1 MRVQARRAG
10 ALLGG
15 LMFPA
20 MSMADWT
27 LNMSPG
33 VTGTSN
39 EIFDLHMTILWIC
52 VIIGV
57 VVFGIMFWSI
67 FAHRKSRD
75 PDRKPAN
82 FHENTLV
89 EILWTV
95 IPLVILVVM
104 AIPATATL
112 VDMYDTTEAEIDIK
126 VTGYQWRWK
135 YDYIDEEFGYFSNI
149 STSDD
154 EIYNRTEKGE
164 NYLLDVDNPMVIP
177 TNTRVRLLLTANDV
191 IHSWWVPAFGLKKD
205 AIPGFIN
212 EIWTQ
217 VDEPGIYRGQCTEL
231 CGIKHGF
238 MPVVVKAVPREEYDA
253 WINEQ
258 TAAAQAEAELT
269 EKDWTMAELME
280 RGEKAYASA
289 CAACHQP
296 DGTGAPPAF
305 PALKGSQMA
314 LEDMQGH
321 IDIVVNGSSGT
332 AMQAF
337 GDQLSE
343 VDLAAVITY
352 ERNAWGNDTGEM
364 VTPKEIFD
372 YKNQE

>member
-1 MRVQARRAG
+1 MRVHAKRAG
-10 ALLGG
+10 VLLGG
-15 LMFPA
+15 LMAPA
-20 MSMADWT
+20 LSMADWT

-39 EIFDLHMTILWIC
+39 EIFSLHMTILWIC
-52 VIIGV
+52 VVIGV
-57 VVFGIMFWSI
+57 VVFGVMFWSI
-67 FAHRKSRD
+67 FAHRKSSG
-75 PDRKPAN
+75 RKPAN

-89 EILWTV
+89 EILWTI

-112 VDMYDTTEAEIDIK
+112 VDMYDTSEAEVDIK

-135 YDYIDEEFGYFSNI
+135 YDYIDEEFGYFSTM
-149 STSDD
+149 STSRD
-154 EIYNRTEKGE
+154 EIYNRTKKTE
-164 NYLLDVDNPMVIP
+164 NYLLDVDNPMVVP
-177 TNTRVRLLLTANDV
+177 VGAKVRLLLTANDV
-191 IHSWWVPAFGLKKD
+191 IHSWWVPAFGVKKD

-212 EIWTQ
+212 ETWTR

-231 CGIKHGF
+231 CGKDHGF
-238 MPVVVKAVPREEYDA
+238 MPVVVKAVPQEEYDTWVA
-253 WINEQ
+253 EQ
-258 TAAAQAEAELT
+258 KEAAQRERELT
-269 EKDWTMAELME
+269 EKDWTMDELME

-289 CAACHQP
+289 CASCHQA
-296 DGTGAPPAF
+296 DGSGSPPAF
-305 PALKGSQMA
+305 PALKGSQIA
-314 LEDMQGH
+314 LEDMDAH
-321 IDIVVNGSSGT
+321 LDVVVNGVSGT

-337 GDQLSE
+337 GDQLNE

-364 VTPKEIFD
+364 ITPKEVFE

>member
-1 MRVQARRAG
+1 MQVQARWAG
-10 ALLGG
+10 SLLGG
-15 LMFPA
+15 IMFPA
-20 MSMADWT
+20 VSLADWT

-33 VTGTSN
+33 VTSSSN

-52 VIIGV
+52 VVIGV

-75 PDRKPAN
+75 PERKPAN

-112 VDMYDTTEAEIDIK
+112 VDMYDTREAEIDIK

-135 YDYIDEEFGYFSNI
+135 YDYVDEDFGFFSNLK
-149 STSDD
+149 TSDD
-154 EIYNRTEKGE
+154 EINNRTAKNE
-164 NYLLDVDNPMVIP
+164 NYLLEVDNPMVIP

-191 IHSWWVPAFGLKKD
+191 IHSWWVPEFGLKKD

-231 CGIKHGF
+231 CGVRHGF

-258 TAAAQAEAELT
+258 TASAAAERELT
-269 EKDWTMAELME
+269 EKEWTMDELME
-280 RGEKAYASA
+280 RGQQAYATV

-296 DGTGAPPAF
+296 DGSGAPPAF
-305 PALKGSQMA
+305 PALKGSKIA
-314 LEDMQGH
+314 TKDMQGH
-321 IDIVVNGSSGT
+321 IDIVVNGSPGT

-337 GDQLSE
+337 GSQLSE
-343 VDLAAVITY
+343 VDLAAIITY

-364 VTPKEIFD
+364 VTPKEILN
-372 YKNQE
+372 YKNRE

>member
-10 ALLGG
+10 TLLGG

-33 VTGTSN
+33 VTSSSN
-39 EIFDLHMTILWIC
+39 QIFDLHMIILWIC

-67 FAHRKSRD
+67 FNHRKSKD

-95 IPLVILVVM
+95 IPLVILVIM

-135 YDYIDEEFGYFSNI
+135 YDYIDDDFGFFSNM
-149 STSDD
+149 STTDD
-154 EIYNRTEKGE
+154 EIYNRTEKKE
-164 NYLLDVDNPMVIP
+164 HYLLDVDNPMVIP

-191 IHSWWVPAFGLKKD
+191 IHSWWVPEFGLKKD

-212 EIWTQ
+212 EVWTQ

-231 CGIKHGF
+231 CGVRHGF
-238 MPVVVKAVPREEYDA
+238 MPVVVKAVPREEYDE
-253 WINEQ
+253 WVSEQ
-258 TAAAQAEAELT
+258 VSAAQAERELT
-269 EKDWTMAELME
+269 DKDWTMDELME
-280 RGEKAYASA
+280 RGQKAYATA
-289 CAACHQP
+289 CAACHMP

-305 PALKGSQMA
+305 PALKGSQIA
-314 LEDMQGH
+314 LEDMEAH
-321 IDIVVNGSSGT
+321 LDVVVNGVRGS
-332 AMQAF
+332 AMQAY
-337 GDQLSE
+337 GNQMSE

-364 VTPKEIFD
+364 VTPQDIVE
-372 YKNQE
+372 YKNRE

>member
-1 MRVQARRAG
+1 MRVYVKRAG

-20 MSMADWT
+20 LSMADWAM
-27 LNMSPG
+27 NMRPG
-33 VTGTSN
+33 VTSTSN
-39 EIFDLHMTILWIC
+39 DIYDLHMIILWIC
-52 VIIGV
+52 VVIGV
-57 VVFGIMFWSI
+57 VVFGVMFWSI
-67 FAHRKSRD
+67 FAHRKS

-89 EILWTV
+89 EILWTI
-95 IPLVILVVM
+95 IPLVILVAM

-112 VDMYDTTEAEIDIK
+112 IDMYDTTEAEIDIK

-149 STSDD
+149 ATSED
-154 EIYNRTEKGE
+154 EIYNRTAKSEH
-164 NYLLDVDNPMVIP
+164 YLLDVDNPMVIP
-177 TNTRVRLLLTANDV
+177 TNTRVRLLLTSNDV

-231 CGIKHGF
+231 CGVRHGF

-253 WINEQ
+253 WVTEQ
-258 TAAAQAEAELT
+258 TAAAAAERELT
-269 EKDWTMAELME
+269 QKDWTMAELME
-280 RGEKAYASA
+280 RGEKAYATA

-296 DGTGAPPAF
+296 DGSGAPPAF
-305 PALKGSQMA
+305 PALKGSRIA
-314 LEDMQGH
+314 LEDMAAH
-321 IDIVVNGSSGT
+321 LDIVVNGKSGT
-332 AMQAF
+332 SMQAF
-337 GDQLSE
+337 GNQLSE
-343 VDLAAVITY
+343 VDLAGVITY
-352 ERNAWGNDTGEM
+352 ERNAWGNNTGEM
-364 VTPKEIFD
+364 VTPKQVFD

>member
-1 MRVQARRAG
+1 MRVQVLRAG
-10 ALLGG
+10 AFLGG
-15 LMFPA
+15 LMLPA
-20 MSMADWT
+20 MSIADWT
-27 LNMSPG
+27 MNMSPG

-52 VIIGV
+52 VVIGV
-57 VVFGIMFWSI
+57 VVFAIMFWSI

-135 YDYIDEEFGYFSNI
+135 YDYLDDEFGFFSNL

-154 EIYNRTEKGE
+154 EINNRTAKGE
-164 NYLLDVDNPMVIP
+164 NYLLEVDNPLVIP
-177 TNTRVRLLLTANDV
+177 TKTRVRLLLTANDV
-191 IHSWWVPAFGLKKD
+191 IHSWWVPEFGLKKD

-212 EIWTQ
+212 EIWTE

-231 CGIKHGF
+231 CGIRHGF
-238 MPVVVKAVPREEYDA
+238 MPVVVKAVPRDEYDSWVA
-253 WINEQ
+253 EQ
-258 TAAAQAEAELT
+258 VGAADAERDLT
-269 EKDWTMAELME
+269 QKEWSMDELMV

-296 DGTGAPPAF
+296 DGSGAPPAF
-305 PALKGSQMA
+305 PALKGSQIA
-314 LEDMQGH
+314 LEDMEGH
-321 IDIVVNGSSGT
+321 IDVVVNGASGT

-364 VTPKEIFD
+364 VTPKEILE
-372 YKNQE
+372 YKNRE

>member
-10 ALLGG
+10 VLLGG
-15 LMFPA
+15 LLFPA

-33 VTGTSN
+33 VTSTSN
-39 EIFDLHMTILWIC
+39 QIFDLHMTILWIC
-52 VIIGV
+52 VVIGV

-67 FAHRKSRD
+67 FAHRKS
-75 PDRKPAN
+75 PDRKPSN
-82 FHENTLV
+82 FHENTAV
-89 EILWTV
+89 EILWTI
-95 IPLVILVVM
+95 IPLAILVVM
-104 AIPATATL
+104 AIPATTTL
-112 VDMYDTTEAEIDIK
+112 VDMYDTSEAEIDIK

-135 YDYIDEEFGYFSNI
+135 YDYIDNEFGFFSNI
-149 STSDD
+149 ATSDD
-154 EIYNRTEKGE
+154 EIYNRTEKTE

-177 TNTRVRLLLTANDV
+177 TKTRVRLLLTANDV
-191 IHSWWVPAFGLKKD
+191 IHSWWVPEFGLKKD
-205 AIPGFIN
+205 AIPGFVN
-212 EIWTQ
+212 EIWTE

-253 WINEQ
+253 WVNEQ
-258 TAAAQAEAELT
+258 TASAQAERELT
-269 EKDWTMAELME
+269 QKDWTMAELME
-280 RGEKAYASA
+280 RGEKAYATA

-314 LEDMQGH
+314 LEDMEGH

-337 GDQLSE
+337 GNQLSE

-352 ERNAWGNDTGEM
+352 ERNAWGNNTGEM

-372 YKNQE
+372 YKNRE